1 MSKAQGQKEGPSNI
15 ETAFIS
21 SIDGQNSV
29 DISSGIVNLKYYE
42 SILQDGVM
50 GSVVFADAGT
60 NGGDSLNGKTV
71 MEGLPLTGSE
81 FIQLKMTDNNDV
93 ELKQTMVVTNPTPI
107 SEESNKTM
115 VVCSLVSE
123 AYAKNDNTSIFE
135 RFDGKISDHVEK
147 ILTDNNYLGT
157 AKGLDVEITNN
168 NLSEFGLRRKPY
180 FMLNSFAK
188 KSVPDGG
195 LGNVAG
201 YFFFE
206 TSEKMVFKSID
217 SLFDKEK
224 NKPKRSI
231 IYNESNSKGRMLSD
245 IMNGGR
251 GKDGTP
257 AGYDY
262 KALTYDRVITDVMKR
277 NNMGANATQSRT
289 FNLFTRDY
297 KCTIL
302 FSPSIPID
310 GQAEIKEPLATA
322 GLDLPTFNPNL
333 VKEFA
338 RTTISLFDVGTF
350 DPEPLA
356 SNESDFEVEDILN
369 QSIMRYNQMFAT
381 KVNITIAGD
390 FELHAGDLVFFDAP
404 SPQSDTKNDE
414 VDRQSGG
421 LYIIASLCHFISP
434 ERTLTKLTLI
444 RDSFGRT
451 GNHTL
456 RD

>member
-1 MSKAQGQKEGPSNI
+1 MAEAQGQKEGPSNI
-15 ETAFIS
+15 ENAFIS

-50 GSVVFADAGT
+50 GSVVFADAG
-60 NGGDSLNGKTV
+60 NSVKGKTV

-107 SEESNKTM
+107 SEESNKTL

-147 ILTDNNYLGT
+147 ILTDNNYLAT
-157 AKGLDVEITNN
+157 AKGLDVEITSN

-231 IYNESNSKGRMLSD
+231 IYNESTSKGRKLSD

-262 KALTYDRVITDVMKR
+262 KAMTYDRVTTDAVKR
-277 NNMGANATQSRT
+277 NNMGANSTATIT
-289 FNLFTRDY
+289 FNPFTQDFKR
-297 KCTIL
+297 TVL
-302 FSPSIPID
+302 FSSSIETQESK
-310 GQAEIKEPLATA
+310 GEIKEPLATA
-322 GLDLPTFNPNL
+322 GLDLPAFNPNL

-350 DPEPLA
+350 DDEPSA

-404 SPQSDTKNDE
+404 SPQADTKNDE

-444 RDSFGRT
+444 RDSFGRD

>member
-21 SIDGQNSV
+21 SIDGLNSV

-60 NGGDSLNGKTV
+60 DGGNSLNGKTV

-93 ELKQTMVVTNPTPI
+93 ELKQKMVVTNPTPI
-107 SEESNKTM
+107 SEESNKTL

-123 AYAKNDNTSIFE
+123 AYAKNDNTSIFD

-147 ILTDNNYLGT
+147 ILTDDNYLAT
-157 AKGLDVEITNN
+157 EKDLDIEVTSN

-201 YFFFE
+201 YFFYE

-262 KALTYDRVITDVMKR
+262 KAMTYDRVTTDAVKR
-277 NNMGANATQSRT
+277 NNMGANSTATIT
-289 FNLFTRDY
+289 YNPFTRDFKHTVLY
-297 KCTIL
+297 
-302 FSPSIPID
+302 SSSIATEGEAI
-310 GQAEIKEPLATA
+310 IIEPLSTA

-333 VKEFA
+333 VKDFS
-338 RTTISLFDVGTF
+338 RTTLSLFDVGTF
-350 DPEPLA
+350 DTEPLA
-356 SNESDFEVEDILN
+356 NNESDFEIGDILN

-404 SPQSDTKNDE
+404 SPQADTKNDE

-434 ERTLTKLTLI
+434 KRTLTKLTLI
-444 RDSFGRT
+444 RDSFGRD

>member
-1 MSKAQGQKEGPSNI
+1 
-15 ETAFIS
+15 
-21 SIDGQNSV
+21 
-29 DISSGIVNLKYYE
+29 
-42 SILQDGVM
+42 VM
-50 GSVVFADAGT
+50 FADSGNT
-60 NGGDSLNGKTV
+60 INNKTV

-81 FIQLKMTDNNDV
+81 YFQIKVKDNNNV
-93 ELKQTMVVTNPTPI
+93 ELKQRMIVSNITPI

-135 RFDGKISDHVEK
+135 RFDGKISDHAEK
-147 ILTDNNYLGT
+147 ILTDNNYLAT
-157 AKGLDVEITNN
+157 TKDLDVEITSN

-195 LGNVAG
+195 LGDVAG

-206 TSEKMVFKSID
+206 TSDKMIFKSID

-231 IYNESNSKGRMLSD
+231 IYNESTAGMKLTD
-245 IMNGGR
+245 VINGGKK
-251 GKDGTP
+251 GDIP

-262 KALTYDRVITDVMKR
+262 KALTYDRTTSDAMSR
-277 NNMGANATQSRT
+277 NKMGANSTATIT
-289 FNLFTRDY
+289 FNTQTQDFKRTVM
-297 KCTIL
+297 
-302 FSPSIPID
+302 FSPAIEQTDQSS
-310 GQAEIKEPLATA
+310 GETNQPLSTA
-322 GLDLPTFNPNL
+322 GLDLPAFNPSL

-350 DPEPLA
+350 DDEPK
-356 SNESDFEVEDILN
+356 SENESDFEIEDILN
-369 QSIMRYNQMFAT
+369 QSIMRYNQVFAT

-390 FELHAGDLVFFDAP
+390 FDLHAGDMIFFDAP
-404 SPQSDTKNDE
+404 SPQKKKKNDE

-434 ERTLTKLTLI
+434 KRTLSKLTLI

>member
-1 MSKAQGQKEGPSNI
+1 MAEAQGQKEGPSTI
-15 ETAFIS
+15 DYAFIQS
-21 SIDGQNSV
+21 VDGSEDV
-29 DISSGIVNLKYYE
+29 DISSAIVNFRYYE

-50 GSVVFADAGT
+50 GSVMFADSG
-60 NGGDSLNGKTV
+60 NSVNNKTV

-81 FIQLKMTDNNDV
+81 YFYIKVKDNNDV

-123 AYAKNDNTSIFE
+123 AFAKNDNTSIFE
-135 RFDGKISDHVEK
+135 RFDGKISDHVER
-147 ILTDNNYLGT
+147 ILTDENYLAT
-157 AKGLDVEITNN
+157 EKELDIEVTTND
-168 NLSEFGLRRKPY
+168 LSEFGLRRKPY
-180 FMLNSFAK
+180 FMLNTFAK

-206 TSEKMVFKSID
+206 TSDKMIFKSID

-224 NKPKRSI
+224 NTPKRSI
-231 IYNESNSKGRMLSD
+231 IYNESTPGMKLSD
-245 IMNGGR
+245 IMNGRKKG
-251 GKDGTP
+251 DIP

-262 KALTYDRVITDVMKR
+262 KALTYDRTNSDAVSR
-277 NNMGANATQSRT
+277 NKMGANSSATIT
-289 FNLFTRDY
+289 FNPFTQDFKR
-297 KCTIL
+297 TIL
-302 FSPSIPID
+302 FSSSVD
-310 GQAEIKEPLATA
+310 LKSGSSETKEPLATA
-322 GLDLPTFNPNL
+322 GKDLPEFNPAL

-350 DPEPLA
+350 DKDPKSE
-356 SNESDFEVEDILN
+356 NESNFEVEDILN

-381 KVNITIAGD
+381 KVNITIPGD
-390 FELHAGDLVFFDAP
+390 FDLHAGDMIFFDAP
-404 SPQSDTKNDE
+404 SPQADTKNDE

-434 ERTLTKLTLI
+434 KRTLTKLTLI
-444 RDSFGRT
+444 RDSFGRK
-451 GNHTL
+451 GNHT
-456 RD
+456 RR

>member
-1 MSKAQGQKEGPSNI
+1 MAEAQGQKEGPS
-15 ETAFIS
+15 FIDYAVLT
-21 SIDGQNSV
+21 SIDGSNDV
-29 DISSGIVNLKYYE
+29 DISSGIVNFRYYE

-50 GSVVFADAGT
+50 GSVMFADSGNT
-60 NGGDSLNGKTV
+60 INNKTV

-81 FIQLKMTDNNDV
+81 YFQIKVKDNNNV
-93 ELKQTMVVTNPTPI
+93 ELKQRMIVSNITPI

-135 RFDGKISDHVEK
+135 RFDGKISDHAEK
-147 ILTDNNYLGT
+147 ILTDNNYLAT
-157 AKGLDVEITNN
+157 TKDLDVEITSN

-195 LGNVAG
+195 LGDVAG

-206 TSEKMVFKSID
+206 TSDKMIFKSID

-231 IYNESNSKGRMLSD
+231 IYNESTAGMKLTD
-245 IMNGGR
+245 VINGGKK
-251 GKDGTP
+251 GDIP

-262 KALTYDRVITDVMKR
+262 KALTYDRTTSDAMSR
-277 NNMGANATQSRT
+277 NKMGANSTATIT
-289 FNLFTRDY
+289 FNTQTQDFKRTVM
-297 KCTIL
+297 
-302 FSPSIPID
+302 FSPAIEQTDQSS
-310 GQAEIKEPLATA
+310 GETNQPLSTA
-322 GLDLPTFNPNL
+322 GLDLPAFNPSL

-350 DPEPLA
+350 DDEPK
-356 SNESDFEVEDILN
+356 SENESDFEIEDILN
-369 QSIMRYNQMFAT
+369 QSIMRYNQVFAT

-390 FELHAGDLVFFDAP
+390 FDLHAGDMIFFDAP

-434 ERTLTKLTLI
+434 KRTLSKLTLI

>member
-1 MSKAQGQKEGPSNI
+1 MAEAQGQKEGPSTI
-15 ETAFIS
+15 AYAFIMRG
-21 SIDGQNSV
+21 DGSRDV
-29 DISSGIVNLKYYE
+29 EISTAIVNFRYYE

-50 GSVVFADAGT
+50 GSVMFADSG
-60 NGGDSLNGKTV
+60 NSVNNKTV

-81 FIQLKMTDNNDV
+81 YFHVKVKDNNDV

-123 AYAKNDNTSIFE
+123 AFAKNDNTSIFE
-135 RFDGKISDHVEK
+135 RFDGKISDHVER
-147 ILTDNNYLGT
+147 ILTDENYLAT
-157 AKGLDVEITNN
+157 EKELDIEVTTND
-168 NLSEFGLRRKPY
+168 LSEFGLRRKPY
-180 FMLNSFAK
+180 FMLNTFAK

-206 TSEKMVFKSID
+206 TSDKMIFKSID

-224 NKPKRSI
+224 NTPKRSI
-231 IYNESNSKGRMLSD
+231 IYNESTPGMKLSD
-245 IMNGGR
+245 IMNGLKKG
-251 GKDGTP
+251 DIP

-262 KALTYDRVITDVMKR
+262 KALTYDRTNSDAVSR
-277 NNMGANATQSRT
+277 NKMGANSSATIT
-289 FNLFTRDY
+289 FNPFTPDFQRTVMFY
-297 KCTIL
+297 
-302 FSPSIPID
+302 SSID
-310 GQAEIKEPLATA
+310 VSQGETKEPLSTA
-322 GLDLPTFNPNL
+322 GKDLPAFNPAL

-350 DPEPLA
+350 DKDPKSE
-356 SNESDFEVEDILN
+356 NESNFEVEDILN

-381 KVNITIAGD
+381 KVNITIPGD
-390 FELHAGDLVFFDAP
+390 FDLHAGDMIFFDAP
-404 SPQSDTKNDE
+404 SPQADTKNDE

-434 ERTLTKLTLI
+434 KRTLTKLTLI
-444 RDSFGRT
+444 RDSFGRK
-451 GNHTL
+451 GNHT
-456 RD
+456 RR

>member
-1 MSKAQGQKEGPSNI
+1 MAEAQGQKEGPSI
-15 ETAFIS
+15 IDYAFIQS
-21 SIDGQNSV
+21 VDRSEDV
-29 DISSGIVNLKYYE
+29 DISSAIVNFRYYE

-50 GSVVFADAGT
+50 GSVMFADSG
-60 NGGDSLNGKTV
+60 NSVNNKTV

-81 FIQLKMTDNNDV
+81 YFYLKVKDNNDV
-93 ELKQTMVVTNPTPI
+93 ELKQTMIVTNPTPI

-123 AYAKNDNTSIFE
+123 AFAKNDNTSIFE

-147 ILTDNNYLGT
+147 ILTDENYLAT
-157 AKGLDVEITNN
+157 EKELDIEVTTND
-168 NLSEFGLRRKPY
+168 LSEFGLRRKPY
-180 FMLNSFAK
+180 FMLNTFAK

-206 TSEKMVFKSID
+206 TSDKMIFKSID

-224 NKPKRSI
+224 NIPKRSI
-231 IYNESNSKGRMLSD
+231 IYNESTPGMKLSD
-245 IMNGGR
+245 IMNGRKKG
-251 GKDGTP
+251 DIP

-262 KALTYDRVITDVMKR
+262 KALTYDRTNSDAVSR
-277 NNMGANATQSRT
+277 NKMGANSSATIT
-289 FNLFTRDY
+289 FNPFTQDFKR
-297 KCTIL
+297 TIL
-302 FSPSIPID
+302 FSSSVAMNPGSS
-310 GQAEIKEPLATA
+310 ETKEPLATA
-322 GLDLPTFNPNL
+322 GQDLPAFNSAL

-350 DPEPLA
+350 DKDPKSE
-356 SNESDFEVEDILN
+356 NESNFEVEDILN

-381 KVNITIAGD
+381 KVNITIPGD
-390 FELHAGDLVFFDAP
+390 FDLHAGDMIFFDAP
-404 SPQSDTKNDE
+404 SPQADTKNDE

-434 ERTLTKLTLI
+434 KRTLTKLTLI
-444 RDSFGRT
+444 RDSFGRK
-451 GNHTL
+451 GNHT
-456 RD
+456 RR

>member
-1 MSKAQGQKEGPSNI
+1 MAEAQGQKEGPSNI
-15 ETAFIS
+15 ENAFIS

-50 GSVVFADAGT
+50 GSVVFADAG
-60 NGGDSLNGKTV
+60 NSVKGKTV

-81 FIQLKMTDNNDV
+81 IIQLKMTDNNDV

-107 SEESNKTM
+107 SEESNKTL

-147 ILTDNNYLGT
+147 ILTDNNYLAT
-157 AKGLDVEITNN
+157 AKGLDVEITSN

-231 IYNESNSKGRMLSD
+231 IYNESTSKGRKLSD

-262 KALTYDRVITDVMKR
+262 KAMTYDRVTTDAVKR
-277 NNMGANATQSRT
+277 NNMGANSTATIT
-289 FNLFTRDY
+289 FNPFTQDFKR
-297 KCTIL
+297 TVL
-302 FSPSIPID
+302 FSSSIETQESK
-310 GQAEIKEPLATA
+310 GEIKEPLATA
-322 GLDLPTFNPNL
+322 GLDLPAFNPNL

-350 DPEPLA
+350 DDEPSA

-404 SPQSDTKNDE
+404 SPQADTKNDE

-444 RDSFGRT
+444 RDSFGRD

>member
-1 MSKAQGQKEGPSNI
+1 MSEAQGQKEGPSTI
-15 ETAFIS
+15 DYAFIQS
-21 SIDGQNSV
+21 VDGSEDV
-29 DISSGIVNLKYYE
+29 DISSAIVNFRYYE

-50 GSVVFADAGT
+50 GSVMFADSG
-60 NGGDSLNGKTV
+60 NSVNNKTV

-81 FIQLKMTDNNDV
+81 YFYIKVKDNNDV

-123 AYAKNDNTSIFE
+123 AFAKNDNTSIFE
-135 RFDGKISDHVEK
+135 RFDGKISDHVER
-147 ILTDNNYLGT
+147 ILTDENYLAT
-157 AKGLDVEITNN
+157 EKELDIEVTTND
-168 NLSEFGLRRKPY
+168 LSEFGLRRKPY
-180 FMLNSFAK
+180 FMLNTFAK

-206 TSEKMVFKSID
+206 TSDKMIFKSID

-224 NKPKRSI
+224 NIPKRSI
-231 IYNESNSKGRMLSD
+231 IYNESTPGMKLSD
-245 IMNGGR
+245 IMNGRKKG
-251 GKDGTP
+251 DIP

-262 KALTYDRVITDVMKR
+262 KALTYDRTNSDAVSR
-277 NNMGANATQSRT
+277 NKMGANTSATIT
-289 FNLFTRDY
+289 FNPFTQDFKR
-297 KCTIL
+297 TIL
-302 FSPSIPID
+302 FSSSVDLISGSSD
-310 GQAEIKEPLATA
+310 TKEPLATA
-322 GLDLPTFNPNL
+322 GKDLPAFNPAL

-350 DPEPLA
+350 DKDAKSE
-356 SNESDFEVEDILN
+356 NESNFEVEDILN

-381 KVNITIAGD
+381 KVNITIPGD
-390 FELHAGDLVFFDAP
+390 FDLHAGDMIFFDAP
-404 SPQSDTKNDE
+404 SPQADTKNDE

-434 ERTLTKLTLI
+434 KRTLTKLTLI
-444 RDSFGRT
+444 RDSFGRK
-451 GNHTL
+451 GNHT
-456 RD
+456 RR

>member
-1 MSKAQGQKEGPSNI
+1 MAEAQGQKEGPS
-15 ETAFIS
+15 FIDYAVLT
-21 SIDGQNSV
+21 SIDGSNDV
-29 DISSGIVNLKYYE
+29 DISSGIVNFRYYE

-50 GSVVFADAGT
+50 GSVMFADSGNT
-60 NGGDSLNGKTV
+60 INNKTI

-81 FIQLKMTDNNDV
+81 YFQIKVKDNNNV
-93 ELKQTMVVTNPTPI
+93 ELKQRMIVSNPTPI

-147 ILTDNNYLGT
+147 ILTDNNYLAT
-157 AKGLDVEITNN
+157 TKGLDVEITSN

-195 LGNVAG
+195 LGDVAG

-206 TSEKMVFKSID
+206 TSDKMIFKSID

-231 IYNESNSKGRMLSD
+231 IYNESTAGMKLTD
-245 IMNGGR
+245 VINGGKK
-251 GKDGTP
+251 GDIP

-262 KALTYDRVITDVMKR
+262 KALTYDRTTSDAMSR
-277 NNMGANATQSRT
+277 NKMGANSTATIT
-289 FNLFTRDY
+289 FNPFTQDFKR
-297 KCTIL
+297 TVM
-302 FSPSIPID
+302 FSPAIEQTDQSS
-310 GQAEIKEPLATA
+310 GETNEPLSTA
-322 GLDLPTFNPNL
+322 GLDLPAFNPSL

-350 DPEPLA
+350 DDEPK
-356 SNESDFEVEDILN
+356 SENESDFEIEDILN
-369 QSIMRYNQMFAT
+369 QSIMRYNQVFAT

-390 FELHAGDLVFFDAP
+390 FDLHAGDMIFFDAP

-434 ERTLTKLTLI
+434 KRTLTKLTLI

>member
-1 MSKAQGQKEGPSNI
+1 MAEAQGQKEGPS
-15 ETAFIS
+15 FIDYAVLT
-21 SIDGQNSV
+21 SIDGSNDV
-29 DISSGIVNLKYYE
+29 DISSGIVNFRYYE

-50 GSVVFADAGT
+50 GSVMFADSGNT
-60 NGGDSLNGKTV
+60 INNKTI

-81 FIQLKMTDNNDV
+81 YFQIKVKDNNNV
-93 ELKQTMVVTNPTPI
+93 ELKQRMIVSNPTPI

-147 ILTDNNYLGT
+147 ILTDNNYLAT
-157 AKGLDVEITNN
+157 TKGLDVEITSN

-195 LGNVAG
+195 LGDVAG

-206 TSEKMVFKSID
+206 TSDKMIFKSID

-231 IYNESNSKGRMLSD
+231 IYNESTAGMKLTD
-245 IMNGGR
+245 VINGGKK
-251 GKDGTP
+251 GDIP

-262 KALTYDRVITDVMKR
+262 KALTYDRTTSDAMSR
-277 NNMGANATQSRT
+277 NKMGANSTATIT
-289 FNLFTRDY
+289 FNPFTQDFKR
-297 KCTIL
+297 TVM
-302 FSPSIPID
+302 FSPAIEQTDQSS
-310 GQAEIKEPLATA
+310 GETNEPLSTA
-322 GLDLPTFNPNL
+322 GLDLPAFNPSL

-350 DPEPLA
+350 DLEPLA
-356 SNESDFEVEDILN
+356 NNESNFEVADILN
-369 QSIMRYNQMFAT
+369 QSIMRYNQVFAT

-390 FELHAGDLVFFDAP
+390 FDLHAGDMIFFDAP

-434 ERTLTKLTLI
+434 KRTLTKLTLI

>member
-1 MSKAQGQKEGPSNI
+1 MAEAQGQKEGPSTI
-15 ETAFIS
+15 DYAFIQ
-21 SIDGQNSV
+21 SIDGSEDV
-29 DISSGIVNLKYYE
+29 DISSAVVNFRYYE

-50 GSVVFADAGT
+50 GSVMFADSG
-60 NGGDSLNGKTV
+60 NSVRGKTV

-81 FIQLKMTDNNDV
+81 YFYLKVKDNNDV
-93 ELKQTMVVTNPTPI
+93 ELKQRMIVTNPTPI

-123 AYAKNDNTSIFE
+123 AFAKNDNTSIFE

-147 ILTDNNYLGT
+147 ILTDENYLAT
-157 AKGLDVEITNN
+157 EKELDIEVTTND
-168 NLSEFGLRRKPY
+168 LSEFGLRRKPY
-180 FMLNSFAK
+180 FMLNTFAK

-206 TSEKMVFKSID
+206 TSDKMIFKSID

-224 NKPKRSI
+224 NIPKRSI
-231 IYNESNSKGRMLSD
+231 IYNESTPGMKLSD
-245 IMNGGR
+245 IMNGRKKG
-251 GKDGTP
+251 DIP

-262 KALTYDRVITDVMKR
+262 KALTYDRTNSDAVSR
-277 NNMGANATQSRT
+277 NKMGANSSATIT
-289 FNLFTRDY
+289 FNPFTQEFKR
-297 KCTIL
+297 TIL
-302 FSPSIPID
+302 FSSSVGMNPGSS
-310 GQAEIKEPLATA
+310 ETKEPLATA
-322 GLDLPTFNPNL
+322 GQDLPAFNSAL

-350 DPEPLA
+350 DKDPKSE
-356 SNESDFEVEDILN
+356 NESNFEVEDILN

-381 KVNITIAGD
+381 KVNITIPGD
-390 FELHAGDLVFFDAP
+390 FDLHAGDMIFFDAP
-404 SPQSDTKNDE
+404 SPQADTKNDE

-434 ERTLTKLTLI
+434 KRTLTKLTLI
-444 RDSFGRT
+444 RDSFGRK
-451 GNHTL
+451 GNHT
-456 RD
+456 RR

>member
-1 MSKAQGQKEGPSNI
+1 MAEAQGQKEGPSTI
-15 ETAFIS
+15 DYAFIQS
-21 SIDGQNSV
+21 VDGSEDV
-29 DISSGIVNLKYYE
+29 DISSAIVNFRYYE

-50 GSVVFADAGT
+50 GSVMFADSG
-60 NGGDSLNGKTV
+60 NSVNNKTV

-81 FIQLKMTDNNDV
+81 YFYLKVKDNNDV

-123 AYAKNDNTSIFE
+123 AFAKNDNTSIFE
-135 RFDGKISDHVEK
+135 RFDGKISDHVER
-147 ILTDNNYLGT
+147 ILTDENYLAT
-157 AKGLDVEITNN
+157 EKELDIEVTTND
-168 NLSEFGLRRKPY
+168 LSEFGLRRKPY
-180 FMLNSFAK
+180 FMLNTFAK

-206 TSEKMVFKSID
+206 TSDKMIFKSID

-224 NKPKRSI
+224 NIPKRSI
-231 IYNESNSKGRMLSD
+231 IYNESTPGMKLSD
-245 IMNGGR
+245 IMNGRKKG
-251 GKDGTP
+251 DIP

-262 KALTYDRVITDVMKR
+262 KALTYDRTNSDAVSR
-277 NNMGANATQSRT
+277 NKMGANSSATIT
-289 FNLFTRDY
+289 FNPFTQDFKR
-297 KCTIL
+297 TIL
-302 FSPSIPID
+302 FSSSVD
-310 GQAEIKEPLATA
+310 LKSGSSETKEPLATA
-322 GLDLPTFNPNL
+322 GKDLPEFNPAL

-350 DPEPLA
+350 DKDPTAE
-356 SNESDFEVEDILN
+356 NESNFEVEDILN

-381 KVNITIAGD
+381 KVNITIPGD
-390 FELHAGDLVFFDAP
+390 FDLHAGDMIFFDAP
-404 SPQSDTKNDE
+404 SPQADTKNDE

-434 ERTLTKLTLI
+434 KRTLTKLTLI
-444 RDSFGRT
+444 RDSFGRK
-451 GNHTL
+451 GNHT
-456 RD
+456 RR

>member
-1 MSKAQGQKEGPSNI
+1 MAEAQGQKEGPSTI
-15 ETAFIS
+15 DYAFIQS
-21 SIDGQNSV
+21 VDGSEDV
-29 DISSGIVNLKYYE
+29 DISSAIVNFRYYE

-50 GSVVFADAGT
+50 GSVMFADSG
-60 NGGDSLNGKTV
+60 NSVNNKTV

-81 FIQLKMTDNNDV
+81 YFYIKVKDNNDV

-123 AYAKNDNTSIFE
+123 AFAKNDNTSIFE
-135 RFDGKISDHVEK
+135 RFDGKISDHVER
-147 ILTDNNYLGT
+147 ILTDENYLAT
-157 AKGLDVEITNN
+157 EKELDIEVTTND
-168 NLSEFGLRRKPY
+168 LSEFGLRRKPY
-180 FMLNSFAK
+180 FMLNTFAK

-206 TSEKMVFKSID
+206 TSDKMIFKSID

-224 NKPKRSI
+224 NIPKRSI
-231 IYNESNSKGRMLSD
+231 IYNESTPGMKLSD
-245 IMNGGR
+245 IMNGRKKG
-251 GKDGTP
+251 DIP

-262 KALTYDRVITDVMKR
+262 KALTYDRTNSDAVSR
-277 NNMGANATQSRT
+277 NKMGANSSATIT
-289 FNLFTRDY
+289 FNPFTQDFKR
-297 KCTIL
+297 TIL
-302 FSPSIPID
+302 FSSSVD
-310 GQAEIKEPLATA
+310 LKSGSSETKEPLATA
-322 GLDLPTFNPNL
+322 GKDLPEFNPAL

-350 DPEPLA
+350 DKDPTAE
-356 SNESDFEVEDILN
+356 NESNFEVEDILN

-381 KVNITIAGD
+381 KVNITIPGD
-390 FELHAGDLVFFDAP
+390 FDLHAGDMIFFDAP
-404 SPQSDTKNDE
+404 SPQADTKNDE

-434 ERTLTKLTLI
+434 KRTLTKLTLI
-444 RDSFGRT
+444 RDSFGRK
-451 GNHTL
+451 GNHT
-456 RD
+456 RR

>member
-1 MSKAQGQKEGPSNI
+1 MAEAQGQKEGPS
-15 ETAFIS
+15 FIDYAVLT
-21 SIDGQNSV
+21 SIDGSNDV
-29 DISSGIVNLKYYE
+29 DISSGIVNFRYYE

-50 GSVVFADAGT
+50 GSVMFADSGNT
-60 NGGDSLNGKTV
+60 INNKTI

-81 FIQLKMTDNNDV
+81 YFQIKVKDNNNV
-93 ELKQTMVVTNPTPI
+93 ELKQRMIVSNPTPI

-147 ILTDNNYLGT
+147 ILTDNNYLAT
-157 AKGLDVEITNN
+157 TKGLDVEITSN

-195 LGNVAG
+195 LGDVAG

-206 TSEKMVFKSID
+206 TSDKMIFKSID

-231 IYNESNSKGRMLSD
+231 IYNESTAGMKLTD
-245 IMNGGR
+245 VINGGKK
-251 GKDGTP
+251 GDIP

-262 KALTYDRVITDVMKR
+262 KALTYDRTTSDAMSR
-277 NNMGANATQSRT
+277 NKMGANSTATIT
-289 FNLFTRDY
+289 FNPFTQDFKR
-297 KCTIL
+297 TVM
-302 FSPSIPID
+302 FSPAIEQTDQSS
-310 GQAEIKEPLATA
+310 GETNEPLSTA
-322 GLDLPTFNPNL
+322 GLDLPAFNPSL

-350 DPEPLA
+350 DDEPK
-356 SNESDFEVEDILN
+356 SENESDFEIEDILN
-369 QSIMRYNQMFAT
+369 QSIMRYNQVFAT

-390 FELHAGDLVFFDAP
+390 FDLHAGDMIFFDAP

-434 ERTLTKLTLI
+434 KRTLSKLTLI

>member
-1 MSKAQGQKEGPSNI
+1 MAEAQGQKEGPSTI
-15 ETAFIS
+15 DYAFIQS
-21 SIDGQNSV
+21 VDRSEEV
-29 DISSGIVNLKYYE
+29 DISSAIVNFRYYE

-50 GSVVFADAGT
+50 GSVMFADSG
-60 NGGDSLNGKTV
+60 NSVNNKTV

-81 FIQLKMTDNNDV
+81 YFYIKVKDNNDV

-123 AYAKNDNTSIFE
+123 AFAKNDNTSIFE
-135 RFDGKISDHVEK
+135 RFDGKISDHVER
-147 ILTDNNYLGT
+147 ILTDENYLAT
-157 AKGLDVEITNN
+157 EKELDIEVTTND
-168 NLSEFGLRRKPY
+168 LSEFGLRRKPY
-180 FMLNSFAK
+180 FMLNTFAK

-206 TSEKMVFKSID
+206 TSDKMIFKSID

-224 NKPKRSI
+224 NIPKRSI
-231 IYNESNSKGRMLSD
+231 IYNESTPGMKLSD
-245 IMNGGR
+245 IMNGRKKG
-251 GKDGTP
+251 DIP

-262 KALTYDRVITDVMKR
+262 KALTYDRTNSDAVSR
-277 NNMGANATQSRT
+277 NKMGANSSATIT
-289 FNLFTRDY
+289 FNPFTQEFKR
-297 KCTIL
+297 TIM
-302 FSPSIPID
+302 FSSSVGMNPGSS
-310 GQAEIKEPLATA
+310 ETKEPLATA
-322 GLDLPTFNPNL
+322 GQDLPAFNSAL

-350 DPEPLA
+350 DKDPKSE
-356 SNESDFEVEDILN
+356 NESNFEVEDILN

-381 KVNITIAGD
+381 KVNITIPGD
-390 FELHAGDLVFFDAP
+390 FDLHAGDMIFFDAP
-404 SPQSDTKNDE
+404 SPQADTKNDE

-434 ERTLTKLTLI
+434 KRTLTKLTLI
-444 RDSFGRT
+444 RDSFGRK
-451 GNHTL
+451 GNHT
-456 RD
+456 RR